1 MIYQS
6 LYNPK
11 TFQTPFQSCVWAME
25 SMVLHKFPGVEF
37 VVDDRRFL
45 ICCVNRLQAWRS
57 LRHHENELE
66 LCVLVSGLVCRF

>member
-57 LRHHENELE
+57 LGIMKMNWSY
-66 LCVLVSGLVCRF
+66 VYWFQD